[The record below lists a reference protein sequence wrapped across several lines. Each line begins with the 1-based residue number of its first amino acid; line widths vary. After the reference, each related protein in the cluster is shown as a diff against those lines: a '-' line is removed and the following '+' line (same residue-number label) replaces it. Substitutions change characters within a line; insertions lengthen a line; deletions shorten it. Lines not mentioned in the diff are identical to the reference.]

1 MKKSVSVFVV
11 LFLAQILGVAQS
23 IYFKSVSFAN
33 LSASTDSAKKIN
45 VYNDSVIHPKEVGY
59 ALQFFQGTL
68 YKKIVILKGNK
79 NQFIRVKS
87 PFANMFKRPDNR
99 IYKIYVT
106 TNFNNRIDT
115 VNLKYSQYNAK
126 IGQLLRVAAYI
137 NDYSTSGFFDLFAF
151 KIKNMSKKRI
161 EKRAK
166 DLDLK
171 VLEVGGGYQLLTL
184 SQVIEKHSV
193 IDQWQDPEAYVKFI
207 KLTHGKYLPPS
218 EIQRYIRDMP
228 IYVTKKFE

>member
-1 MKKSVSVFVV
+1 
-11 LFLAQILGVAQS
+11 
-23 IYFKSVSFAN
+23 
-33 LSASTDSAKKIN
+33 
-45 VYNDSVIHPKEVGY
+45 
-59 ALQFFQGTL
+59 
-68 YKKIVILKGNK
+68 
-79 NQFIRVKS
+79 
-87 PFANMFKRPDNR
+87 
-99 IYKIYVT
+99 
-106 TNFNNRIDT
+106 
-115 VNLKYSQYNAK
+115 
-126 IGQLLRVAAYI
+126 
-137 NDYSTSGFFDLFAF
+137 
-151 KIKNMSKKRI
+151 MSKKRI